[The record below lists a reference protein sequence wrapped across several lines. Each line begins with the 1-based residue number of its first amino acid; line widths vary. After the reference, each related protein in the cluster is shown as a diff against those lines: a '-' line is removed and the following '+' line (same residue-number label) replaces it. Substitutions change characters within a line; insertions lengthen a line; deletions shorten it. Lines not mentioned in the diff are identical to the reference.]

1 MRAHLDVQ
9 AVKAIVDETFGENAM
24 PCCSPTHRLAHVA
37 YRIIEAEIKL
47 DWPTVTDKT
56 GKGWTAVLD
65 KVWNSQRPTHVKAV
79 QSALWRATWHAKEA
93 GYIDLRAG
101 VRYHD

>member
-1 MRAHLDVQ
+1 MIGHLDDDN
-9 AVKAIVDETFGENAM
+9 VKAIVDETFGENAM
-24 PCCSPTHRLAHVA
+24 PCCSPTHRLAHA
-37 YRIIEAEIKL
+37 AHRIITLEIRL
-47 DWPTVTDKT
+47 AWPTVPPSQSVD
-56 GKGWTAVLD
+56 TAVD

-79 QSALWRATWHAKEA
+79 QSALWRATWHARDA